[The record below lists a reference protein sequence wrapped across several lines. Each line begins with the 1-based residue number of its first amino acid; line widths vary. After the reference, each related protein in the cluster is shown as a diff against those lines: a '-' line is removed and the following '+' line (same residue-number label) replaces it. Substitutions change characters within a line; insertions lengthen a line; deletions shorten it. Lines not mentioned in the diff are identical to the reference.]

1 MNASIKLSA
10 SSNSTSFKNEISISP
25 LEQKVQNL
33 QKRVKEVEDLS
44 SSPTRLMSRSYS
56 LSPMDL
62 TGKTEKEECEAK
74 SGQLWECVGRSPSRF
89 GGYIYHFQSKEP
101 YNDWTPHKELEIR
114 KTNAAKKVTEIQPAV
129 ESPPSNIIRYALN
142 LDVEQYV
149 HLEAQKQLKELT
161 DEYGES
167 FDTHFPDV
175 SALTKALYDK
185 ETLSIQGFQQ
195 EAKALEPLGYRVLEI
210 NGQISIEFPDRQAL
224 LGAWQN
230 LKEKHPEKN
239 LPNLDILSIDGIA
252 GDLAFTEAYFTHDVL
267 LSTGQEFCHDHFSH
281 VMIRLLRMLKGSSSY
296 QSEKT
301 GLLQWIRPVYR
312 AIHIAKR
319 VESTN
324 NAKEHWDHLCFIP
337 GMLTDILF
345 SHHDEQWSIY
355 NEQNISA
362 MISTF
367 WERPDLQPYIQ
378 RRFPGQKIT
387 NVSMDAVCNE
397 VKQVVANFDAQIL
410 IARK

>member
-1 MNASIKLSA
+1 
-10 SSNSTSFKNEISISP
+10 
-25 LEQKVQNL
+25 
-33 QKRVKEVEDLS
+33 
-44 SSPTRLMSRSYS
+44 
-56 LSPMDL
+56 
-62 TGKTEKEECEAK
+62 
-74 SGQLWECVGRSPSRF
+74 
-89 GGYIYHFQSKEP
+89 
-101 YNDWTPHKELEIR
+101 
-114 KTNAAKKVTEIQPAV
+114 
-129 ESPPSNIIRYALN
+129 
-142 LDVEQYV
+142 
-149 HLEAQKQLKELT
+149 
-161 DEYGES
+161 
-167 FDTHFPDV
+167 
-175 SALTKALYDK
+175 
-185 ETLSIQGFQQ
+185 
-195 EAKALEPLGYRVLEI
+195 
-210 NGQISIEFPDRQAL
+210 
-224 LGAWQN
+224 
-230 LKEKHPEKN
+230 
-239 LPNLDILSIDGIA
+239 
-252 GDLAFTEAYFTHDVL
+252 
-267 LSTGQEFCHDHFSH
+267 
-281 VMIRLLRMLKGSSSY
+281 MIRLLRMLKGSSSY